1 MAKDP
6 NQFYKQ
12 MRKKSKEFDNR
23 EEYLNH
29 ELKIMSFRRWG
40 IHLPFKDYNIE
51 IEDWVPALAAT
62 IGKVVMVTACVAAFA
77 NAPGFDLFHLPEA
90 DKLAF
95 IAENVRYELLIAG
108 LLFVILF
115 SAILNPN
122 ANLAGT
128 HGPMIPLIAMIA
140 AAGGHP
146 LALGVMVGVFGL
158 ILAFTKGGSKL
169 MTLTGV
175 GVRGGL
181 LIYLGAF
188 GLMGQIGK
196 LGKWAGSLLPD
207 GSVSAT
213 KLVAADASM
222 GYVSFAVIGVTLLV
236 YAYLAKVNKRW
247 LAIPLCSALAGIVAL
262 ACGADFSFST
272 SPGLPHFSPL
282 YWWGDNTGWLMGWPN
297 LGHFVAVIPF
307 AILAVAMWSPDYLGH
322 RVFQEMNYPKD
333 AKGVL
338 MNVDDTMIGASIRQ
352 GVGSFLGGGN
362 LASSWGTYMI
372 PAAIA
377 KRPIPGGALL
387 TGLLCIV
394 ASVLGFPMDLAMWEP
409 VLRVALIVG
418 VFLPLLEA
426 GMQMVHKHKDS
437 LSAGICIF
445 ACAFVNPVFG
455 WATTMLLDNLGFI
468 GDAER
473 AKELSWKDKLL
484 IPGAAFIICIGSL
497 ALVGQLPGIPAIL

>member
-1 MAKDP
+1 MSKKD
-6 NQFYKQ
+6 QKFYRD
-12 MRKKSKEFDNR
+12 MRRKAQEFDSR
-23 EEYLNH
+23 EEFLNH
-29 ELKIMSFRRWG
+29 DLKIMSFRRWG
-40 IHLPFKDYNIE
+40 IHLPFRDYSIE

-62 IGKVVMVTACVAAFA
+62 IGKVVMVAAMVAAFA
-77 NAPGFDLFHLPEA
+77 AEFGLSD
-90 DKLAF
+90 AF

-108 LLFVILF
+108 ALFVILF

-128 HGPMIPLIAMIA
+128 HGPMIPLIPLIA

-146 LALGVMVGVFGL
+146 LALGLMVCAFGL

-169 MTLTGV
+169 MELTGV

-188 GLMGQIGK
+188 GLIGQINK
-196 LGKWAGSLLPD
+196 TEAWAGALVSEAELAQGASSL
-207 GSVSAT
+207 S
-213 KLVAADASM
+213 
-222 GYVSFAVIGVTLLV
+222 YISFAVIGITVLI

-247 LAIPLCSALAGIVAL
+247 LAIPLCSAIAGIVAFTL
-262 ACGADFSFST
+262 GADFTFS
-272 SPGLPHFSPL
+272 SEPGLPHFSPF
-282 YWWGDNTGWLMGWPN
+282 YWWGEDTGWKLGWPE
-297 LGHFVAVIPF
+297 LHHFIAVMPF
-307 AILAVAMWSPDYLGH
+307 ALLAVAMWSPDYLGH
-322 RVFQEMNYPKD
+322 RVFQELNYPKE

-338 MNVDDTMIGASIRQ
+338 MDVDDTMVGASLRQ
-352 GVGSFLGGGN
+352 GVGAFLGGGN

-387 TGLLCIV
+387 TGILCIL
-394 ASVLGFPMDLAMWEP
+394 AAVLGYPMDLAMWEP

-426 GMQMVHKHKDS
+426 GMQMIHKHKDS

-455 WATTMLLDNLGFI
+455 WATTMLLDNMGLI
-468 GDAER
+468 GDHER
-473 AKELSWKDKLL
+473 AKSLSAKDKYL
-484 IPGAAFIICIGSL
+484 IPGLAFVVCVGSL
-497 ALVGQLPGIPAIL
+497 AAVGQLPGIPALLGK

>member
-1 MAKDP
+1 MSNDNKKHY
-6 NQFYKQ
+6 QHK
-12 MRKKSKEFDNR
+12 RKKASEFESR

-40 IHLPFKDYNIE
+40 LHLPFKDYNIE

-62 IGKVVMVTACVAAFA
+62 IGKIVMVTAMVAVFA
-77 NAPGFDLFHLPEA
+77 AEFGLSPE
-90 DKLAF
+90 F
-95 IAENVRYELLIAG
+95 VAENVRYELLIAG
-108 LLFVILF
+108 ALFVILF

-128 HGPMIPLIAMIA
+128 HGPMIPLIPLIA

-146 LALGVMVGVFGL
+146 LALGIMVCVFGL
-158 ILAFTKGGSKL
+158 FLAYTKGGSKL
-169 MTLTGV
+169 VTLTGV

-181 LIYLGAF
+181 LIYLGAV
-188 GLMGQIGK
+188 GLVGQISK
-196 LGKWAGSLLPD
+196 TEKWA
-207 GSVSAT
+207 
-213 KLVAADASM
+213 AASDQ
-222 GYVSFAVIGVTLLV
+222 GYISFAVIGITVLI
-236 YAYLAKVNKRW
+236 YAYLAKINKRW
-247 LAIPLCSALAGIVAL
+247 LAIPLCSVIAGIVAYVM
-262 ACGADFSFST
+262 GADFAFT
-272 SPGLPHFSPL
+272 TAPGLPHFSPL
-282 YWWGDNTGWLMGWPN
+282 YWWGETTGWQLGWPDLN
-297 LGHFVAVIPF
+297 HFIAVIPF

-322 RVFQEMNYPKD
+322 RVFQELNYPKE

-338 MNVDDTMIGASIRQ
+338 MDVDDTMVVASVRQ
-352 GVGSFLGGGN
+352 GIGSLLGGGN

-377 KRPIPGGALL
+377 KRPIPGGAIL
-387 TGLLCIV
+387 TGILCILAAV
-394 ASVLGFPMDLAMWEP
+394 IGYPMDLAMWEP

-426 GMQMVHKHKDS
+426 GMQMIHKHKDS

-445 ACAFVNPVFG
+445 SCAFVNPVFG
-455 WATTMLLDNLGFI
+455 WAVTMLLDNMGLI

-473 AKELSWKDKLL
+473 AKELSLKDKLL
-484 IPGAAFIICIGSL
+484 IPGAAFIVCVGSL